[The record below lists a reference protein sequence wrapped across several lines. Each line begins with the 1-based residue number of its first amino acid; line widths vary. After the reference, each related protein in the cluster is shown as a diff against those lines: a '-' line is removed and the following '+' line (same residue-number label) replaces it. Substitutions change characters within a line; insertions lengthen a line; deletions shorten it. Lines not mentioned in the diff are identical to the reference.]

1 MFGEYLMRISRR
13 KLLLAATGA
22 VMSSALPR
30 IARADTY
37 PSRSVR
43 MIVAFGAGGPG
54 DVFARLMAEKFS
66 EHFGQ
71 QFFVENIVGA
81 GGNIGTEKAAK
92 SAPDGYTILINA
104 NNQIINP
111 LLYETVPYDPVK
123 DFAPVSL
130 AAGFPTAFSVNQAV
144 PARTVAE
151 LVALV
156 RATPGKFSYASAG
169 VGTPS
174 HLLGERFRQ
183 ALNLDIVH
191 VPYSGTGPATQA
203 VLAGDTQ
210 ICFAGLTAAAPL
222 VPTGKIRVLATMSKT
237 RSHALPDVP
246 TIAEAGYPGLDGEG
260 WEGIFLPAGTP
271 QNIISLLSEQ
281 TRAVLAMPDVAQRI
295 ETLGFSVIGST
306 PEAFA
311 QQLVEESQVWA
322 KVISAAGLKLK

>member
-1 MFGEYLMRISRR
+1 MRLSRR
-13 KLLLAATGA
+13 GVLLAATGA
-22 VMSSALPR
+22 AALQALPR
-30 IARADTY
+30 TAQADDY
-37 PSRSVR
+37 PSRPVR
-43 MIVAFGAGGPG
+43 IIVAFGAGGPG

-92 SAPDGYTILINA
+92 SPPDGYTILVNA

-130 AAGFPTAFSVNQAV
+130 AAGFPTAFSVNTAAV
-144 PARTVAE
+144 AAKTVAE
-151 LVALV
+151 LVTQV

-191 VPYSGTGPATQA
+191 VPYSGSGPATQA

-237 RSHALPDVP
+237 RSPALPDVP
-246 TIAEAGYPGLDGEG
+246 TIIEAGYPGLDGEG
-260 WEGIFLPAGTP
+260 WEGIFVPAGTP
-271 QNIISLLSEQ
+271 QNIITLLNTQ
-281 TRAVLAMPDVAQRI
+281 TRAVLAMPDVKERI
-295 ETLGFSVIGST
+295 EKLGFTVVGST
-306 PEAFA
+306 PEALA
-311 QQLVEESQVWA
+311 QQLATESQVWA

>member
-1 MFGEYLMRISRR
+1 VMQFSRR
-13 KLLLAATGA
+13 KILSAATGA
-22 VMSSALPR
+22 AAAMTLPR
-30 IARADTY
+30 VARAETY
-37 PSRSVR
+37 PSRPVR
-43 MIVAFGAGGPG
+43 IIVAFGAGGPG

-66 EHFGQ
+66 QHFGQ

-92 SAPDGYTILINA
+92 SPPDGYTILINA

-123 DFAPVSL
+123 DLAPVSL
-130 AAGFPTAFSVNQAV
+130 AAGFPTAFSVNTAAV
-144 PARTVAE
+144 PAKTVTE

-191 VPYSGTGPATQA
+191 VPYSGSGPATQA
-203 VLAGDTQ
+203 VLAGDTP

-222 VPTGKIRVLATMSKT
+222 VSTGKIRVLATMSKT
-237 RSHALPDVP
+237 RSRALPDVP

-260 WEGIFLPAGTP
+260 WEGIFVPAGTP
-271 QNIISLLSEQ
+271 QDIITLLSDQ
-281 TRAVLAMPDVAQRI
+281 TRNILAQPDVTQRL
-295 ETLGFSVIGST
+295 ETLGFSVSGST

-311 QQLVEESQVWA
+311 KELAAETQIWA
-322 KVISAAGLKLK
+322 KVIGAAGLKLK

>member
-1 MFGEYLMRISRR
+1 MRLSRR
-13 KLLLAATGA
+13 EVLKSASAAAALAAA
-22 VMSSALPR
+22 PHIV
-30 IARADTY
+30 RADTY
-37 PSRSVR
+37 PSRPVR
-43 MIVAFGAGGPG
+43 IIVAFGTGGPG

-81 GGNIGTEKAAK
+81 GGNIGTEKAAR
-92 SAPDGYTILINA
+92 SAPDGYTILVNA

-130 AAGFPTAFSVNQAV
+130 AAGFPTAFSVNAAAV
-144 PARTVAE
+144 PAKTVAE

-191 VPYSGTGPATQA
+191 VPYNGTGPATQA

-237 RSHALPDVP
+237 RSPALPDVP
-246 TIAEAGYPGLDGEG
+246 TIIEAGYPGLDGEG
-260 WEGIFLPAGTP
+260 WEGIFVPAGTP
-271 QNIISLLSEQ
+271 QNVITLLNAQ

-295 ETLGFSVIGST
+295 EKLGFSVVGST

-311 QQLVEESQVWA
+311 QQLATESQVWA

>member
-1 MFGEYLMRISRR
+1 MRISRR
-13 KLLLAATGA
+13 KFLLAATGA
-22 VMSSALPR
+22 VMSPALPR

-66 EHFGQ
+66 EHFRR

-81 GGNIGTEKAAK
+81 GGNIGTEKAAT

-311 QQLVEESQVWA
+311 QQLDQESQIWA